1 MIKNVYYF
9 EIGKMDSESIEY
21 RKKIKSKHNRNY
33 RNKTKFVKP

>member
-9 EIGKMDSESIEY
+9 ELGKMDLESIEY

-33 RNKTKFVKP
+33 RNKTKFAKS